1 MKKASQRFTTAVVDT
16 GAKTMLKV
24 RAESS
29 GAARPLRCAAGWETL
44 DCLRRRSLHC

>member
-24 RAESS
+24 RAQSS
-29 GAARPLRCAAGWETL
+29 GAARPLRVARVGGGLVE
-44 DCLRRRSLHC
+44 RSLVES